1 MEQIEEMT
9 SKNATSEQKLYP
21 YDRCERPPF
30 DLFVED
36 KAKDENYFL
45 LDELEE

>member
-1 MEQIEEMT
+1 MEQTEEIT
-9 SKNATSEQKLYP
+9 SKNATSEQKLYLN
-21 YDRCERPPF
+21 DRCERPPSN
-30 DLFVED
+30 LFVED